1 MSIELLQRISPGWPH
16 FTFPEAVFHER
27 ELAISMRRR
36 ECMIVKMPMG
46 EFIARGRLLSLS
58 HPQGISVASVF
69 AGGEMSS

>member
-1 MSIELLQRISPGWPH
+1 
-16 FTFPEAVFHER
+16 
-27 ELAISMRRR
+27 
-36 ECMIVKMPMG
+36 MIVKMPMG